1 MASQVDFFIWWYR
14 TMLKSFP
21 AVVTRWCIASRGSG
35 STLPCIWSLRQ
46 TEAGWQGED
55 SPSKVWGS
63 AHNGSD
69 MSCVSIPVQMLFPNE
84 ISAYHRS
91 AVKHIFIADIPRG
104 QRAPVKSVT
113 QLKWNT
119 IPGKKLSYQLTQ
131 NSWSEVKLK
140 PGTHSFSAA
149 GSFL

>member
-1 MASQVDFFIWWYR
+1 MASQVGFFIWRYR
-14 TMLKSFP
+14 TILKSFP
-21 AVVTRWCIASRGSG
+21 AVVTRWCIASRGSA
-35 STLPCIWSLRQ
+35 STPPCTWSLRQ
-46 TEAGWQGED
+46 TGAGWREED

-69 MSCVSIPVQMLFPNE
+69 MSCVSISVQMLFPNE
-84 ISAYHRS
+84 TSAYHRS

-113 QLKWNT
+113 QLKWSA
-119 IPGKKLSYQLTQ
+119 IRSLRQKLTQ